1 MKGLALAALLLT
13 TRFVTPAVALSSY
26 TPPDNGGPTTNGG
39 STGTR

>member
-13 TRFVTPAVALSSY
+13 TKFGVPTLQLSTY
-26 TPPDNGGPTTNGG
+26 TPPDNGGPTSNGG